1 MRILQFHL
9 AMFLLIISVGCNAK
23 KQTSDV
29 SPSETMINGAP
40 DSHTSENALDWEGT
54 YHGSLPCA
62 DCEAIKTT
70 VGLKNDL
77 TYAIKEEYL
86 GKTDAVFE
94 SSGTFKWSADG
105 QKIHLSDSTRNAFF
119 VGENR
124 LIQLDNAGNKITG
137 DLAIF
142 YILHKMDQQGVPFA
156 QTKWKLVELMGKE
169 VKNSEAFISFEP
181 ESNRVFG
188 NNSCNNFS
196 GTYEIKKGSQIT
208 ISQVAATMRACLDVN
223 VEPEFMDILKK
234 ADNYSHNGNRLTLNK
249 ARMAP
254 LAVFEATE

>member
-9 AMFLLIISVGCNAK
+9 AMFLLIISVGCNTR
-23 KQTSDV
+23 KQTLDVFPSD
-29 SPSETMINGAP
+29 TMNNGAP
-40 DSHTSENALDWEGT
+40 DSHTSQNALDWEGT

-62 DCEAIKTT
+62 DCEAIKIT
-70 VGLKNDL
+70 VDLKNDL
-77 TYAIKEEYL
+77 TYTIKEEYF
-86 GKTDAVFE
+86 GKTDAVFQ
-94 SSGTFKWSADG
+94 SSGTFKWSVDG

-137 DLAIF
+137 DLASF
-142 YILHKMDQQGVPFA
+142 YVLNKMDQHEVPFT
-156 QTKWKLVELMGKE
+156 QTKWKLVEIMGNE

-188 NNSCNNFS
+188 HNSCNSFS
-196 GTYEIKKGSQIT
+196 GTYEIKNSSQIT

-223 VEPEFMDILKK
+223 VEPEFMEILKK